1 MVRLALVDVRSTWR
15 TRDGDGEQKDSVSML
30 AETEREAEDLAAARV
45 TRKPELQSRLVR
57 MQCTFREWL
66 T

>member
-1 MVRLALVDVRSTWR
+1 
-15 TRDGDGEQKDSVSML
+15 ML